1 MIDPQT
7 GELVNVVSFG
17 LVNDATAYVN
27 DDQAEQIAA
36 ACQQQLIDDVAPAW
50 NLKPL
55 SVSVYPT
62 LEAVPT
68 GVFVL
73 RLVDLADQPDSLGYH
88 NAFYSE
94 VECAPIIQS
103 GCWVL
108 SNGGLVPDATVSSV
122 ASHELIES
130 SVDIDVNLWVPTGSG
145 DIQDAYEACDPVQ
158 GDFYMKG
165 GVQVSNF
172 VFPQWFIAGLPA
184 GAQYDFLKKTTAA
197 FQVAPGGYVV
207 QQTPAGELSEVF
219 GTTAPKRMTR
229 RRKLRLDPTRPRF
242 TRK

>member
-17 LVNDATAYVN
+17 LVNNAATYVS
-27 DDQAEQIAA
+27 DSQAEQIAA

-50 NLKPL
+50 NIKPL
-55 SVSVYPT
+55 PVSVYPS

-94 VECAPIIQS
+94 AECRPIIES
-103 GCWVL
+103 GCGVL

-122 ASHELIES
+122 VSHELIETC
-130 SVDIDVNLWVPTGSG
+130 VDVDVNLWVPTGSG
-145 DIQDAYEACDPVQ
+145 DLQDAFEACDPVQ
-158 GDFYMKG
+158 GDFYDKG
-165 GVQVSNF
+165 VVQVSNF
-172 VFPQWFIAGLPA
+172 VFPQWFIAGLPT
-184 GAQYDFLKKTTAA
+184 GAQYDYMKRVGAA
-197 FQVAPGGYVV
+197 FQLSPGGYVV
-207 QQTPAGELSEVF
+207 QQTPDGTLSEVF
-219 GTTAPKRMTR
+219 ATKAPKRMSR
-229 RRKLRLDPTRPRF
+229 RRKLRLDPNRPRL